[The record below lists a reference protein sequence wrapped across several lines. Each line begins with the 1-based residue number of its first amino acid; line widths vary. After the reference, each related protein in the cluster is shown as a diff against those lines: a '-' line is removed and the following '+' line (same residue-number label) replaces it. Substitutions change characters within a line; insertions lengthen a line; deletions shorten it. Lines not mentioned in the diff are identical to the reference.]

1 VAELEVV
8 MIDHDLHHQVLQDAV
23 NHVE

>member
-1 VAELEVV
+1 

-23 NHVE
+23 NHVESA